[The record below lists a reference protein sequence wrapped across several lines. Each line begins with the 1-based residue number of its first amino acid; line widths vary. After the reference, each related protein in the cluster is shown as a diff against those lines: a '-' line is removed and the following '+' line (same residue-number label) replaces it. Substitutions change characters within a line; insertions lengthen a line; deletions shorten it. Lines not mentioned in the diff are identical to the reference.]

1 MEQLDKLQQRLSTI
15 KSRVV
20 NTLKRSFASSEKKEH
35 LLNKIADA
43 ARPSVL
49 EALNKR
55 KEAIARE
62 DKVKALEVPARKRK
76 HEQCL

>member
-20 NTLKRSFASSEKKEH
+20 NTLKRSFASTEKKEH

-49 EALNKR
+49 EVLNKR

-62 DKVKALEVPARKRK
+62 DNAKALEVPTRKRK
-76 HEQCL
+76 NEQCL